1 MHTPTTV
8 IALALPFFPALAA
21 ASKDWSL
28 TFNWNA
34 NCGGD
39 GYTDTGKVS
48 MACTNIYLRNGVG
61 DVSTT
66 YQTSIDAGYCKVY
79 LYDGQ
84 YCGGAVQT
92 FTAYSTDGN
101 GDGKGKVCLTGTS
114 VKSYKVAC
122 TV

>member
-1 MHTPTTV
+1 MHAPTAA
-8 IALALPFFPALAA
+8 IALALSSLPALAA

-28 TFNWNA
+28 TFNWKA

-39 GYTDTGKVS
+39 SYTDKGKVS
-48 MACTNIYLRNGVG
+48 MDCTNIYLRNGVG
-61 DVSTT
+61 DVSTKF
-66 YQTSIDAGYCKVY
+66 QTDIDAGYCKVY
-79 LYDGQ
+79 LYNGQ

-101 GDGKGKVCLTGTS
+101 GSGKGSVCLTGTS
-114 VKSYKVAC
+114 VQSYKVSC